1 MSLSGFGQDAEG
13 ELYVLGN
20 TTGTPFGNTGVV
32 RKIVPSIIIP
42 CPSDF
47 NDDGKVNITDLLKV
61 LGSWGT
67 SPTPC
72 PPTPKADL
80 NGDCQVNVP
89 DLLAL
94 LNNWGAC
101 P

>member
-1 MSLSGFGQDAEG
+1 MSLNGFGQDAEG

-20 TTGTPFGNTGVV
+20 GTGTPFGDTGVV
-32 RKIVPSIIIP
+32 LKIVPAVTIP

-47 NDDGKVNITDLLKV
+47 DDDGKVNISDLLDV
-61 LGSWGT
+61 LGTWGT
-67 SPTPC
+67 IPAPC
-72 PPTPKADL
+72 PPTLKTDL
-80 NGDCQVNVP
+80 NGDCKVEVT

-94 LNNWGAC
+94 LGNWGTC